1 VQKSWL
7 IGRHH
12 TTAAAV
18 VLFAGVL
25 LVGGVARVLDAT
37 RRFWKS

>member
-1 VQKSWL
+1 MMGLW
-7 IGRHH
+7 
-12 TTAAAV
+12 APAV

-25 LVGGVARVLDAT
+25 LVGGVALVLDAT